1 MYECKKV
8 NAIINQY
15 FQTIK
20 QTFLSNWFNYKN
32 FIIKEE
38 NNKMQH
44 DDIIEITTTRRIIN
58 QLPIRSIYEYEE
70 NIEVLITN
78 SKPEK
83 EDNYKIFSEPN

>member
-1 MYECKKV
+1 
-8 NAIINQY
+8 
-15 FQTIK
+15 
-20 QTFLSNWFNYKN
+20 
-32 FIIKEE
+32 
-38 NNKMQH
+38 MQH

-58 QLPIRSIYEYEE
+58 QLPIRRIYEYEE